1 MWERW
6 SPKAD
11 MRSQVYRR
19 EIDGPD
25 VVRLSGH
32 GDVVTIEYDG
42 RPLDQV
48 RLSEVRR
55 GVAIPLTGGGELALM
70 GGDNAYRI
78 VVKLDGERLKP
89 IVSVFNWAGYAPF
102 VHLAAAVGMLSVAGL
117 AYTGY
122 QPAWHLAIRR
132 EMLFVGLVF
141 LVFYWSRTRW
151 ANLVGA
157 TLMIL
162 DIFWVLSAGI
172 WSPITLLLR
181 VLVAGYLGRVAYDE
195 WQAISA

>member
-1 MWERW
+1 
-6 SPKAD
+6 

-25 VVRLSGH
+25 LVRLSGH
-32 GDVVTIEYDG
+32 GDVVNIEFDG
-42 RPLDQV
+42 RSINKV

-55 GVAIPLTGGGELALM
+55 GVAIPLPGGGELALM

-89 IVSVFNWAGYAPF
+89 IVSPFNWAGYAPL
-102 VHLAAAVGMLSVAGL
+102 VHLGVAVGTLSVAGL
-117 AYTGY
+117 AYAGY

-132 EMLFVGLVF
+132 EMLFVGLLF
-141 LVFYWSRTRW
+141 LVLYWSRTRW

-157 TLMIL
+157 AVMVL
-162 DIFWVLSAGI
+162 DIFWVMAAGI

-181 VLVAGYLGRVAYDE
+181 ILVAGYLGRVAYDE
-195 WQAISA
+195 WQDISG

>member
-1 MWERW
+1 
-6 SPKAD
+6 

-19 EIDGPD
+19 EIDGAD
-25 VVRLSGH
+25 LVRLTGH
-32 GDVVTIEYDG
+32 GDNVKIEYDG

-89 IVSVFNWAGYAPF
+89 IGSAFKRAGYAPF
-102 VHLAAAVGMLSVAGL
+102 VHLGAAVGTLSVAGL
-117 AYTGY
+117 AYAGY

-132 EMLFVGLVF
+132 EMLFVGLLF
-141 LVFYWSRTRW
+141 LVLYWSRTRW
-151 ANLVGA
+151 ANLVG
-157 TLMIL
+157 TTVMIL
-162 DIFWVLSAGI
+162 DIFWVLAAGI
-172 WSPITLLLR
+172 WSPTTFLLR

-195 WQAISA
+195 WRAISA